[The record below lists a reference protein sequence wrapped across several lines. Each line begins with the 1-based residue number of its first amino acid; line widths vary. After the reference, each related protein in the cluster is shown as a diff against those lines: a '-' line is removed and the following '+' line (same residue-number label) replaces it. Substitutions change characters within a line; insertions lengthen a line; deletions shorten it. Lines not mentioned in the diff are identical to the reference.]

1 MTILDKFL
9 LTGKKAVVTG
19 GSRGIGQSIAVAFAE
34 AGADVALLDVGNS
47 AESVEKVKKLGRDCF
62 ALTADVGNEKEVNEA
77 FAEVEKRFGTVDI
90 LFNNAGICI
99 CEPAEEMTY
108 EDWRKVINVNLDAQF
123 LVARAAGRIM
133 IKNGK
138 GGAIIS
144 TASMSG
150 YIVNVPQ
157 PQVAYN
163 ASKAAVIHLT
173 KSLAVEWARFN
184 IRVNSISPG
193 YTATPMGSLV
203 PPERSKNWFVVAP
216 MKRMCLPEELQGAV
230 LYLASDA
237 STYTTGCDIVIDGGY
252 TCV

>member
-1 MTILDKFL
+1 MTIIDKFL

-19 GSRGIGQSIAVAFAE
+19 GSRGIGQCIAIAFAE
-34 AGADVALLDVGNS
+34 AGADVAILDVSDS
-47 AESVEKVKKLGRDCF
+47 AESVEKVKALERDSF
-62 ALTADVGNEKEVNEA
+62 ALTVNVADEKEVNDA
-77 FAEVEKRFGTVDI
+77 FVEIEKRFGTVDV

-108 EDWRKVINVNLDAQF
+108 EDWRKVININLDAQF

-138 GGAIIS
+138 GGTIVS
-144 TASMSG
+144 TASMSAH
-150 YIVNVPQ
+150 IVNVPQ

-163 ASKAAVIHLT
+163 ASKAGVIHLT

-193 YTATPMGSLV
+193 YTATPMGLLV
-203 PPERSKNWFVVAP
+203 PPERARNWFVVSP

-237 STYTTGCDIVIDGGY
+237 STYTTGCDIIIDGGF

>member
-1 MTILDKFL
+1 MSILDKFL

-19 GSRGIGQSIAVAFAE
+19 GSRGIGQCIAVAFAE
-34 AGADVALLDVGNS
+34 AGADVALLDIDDS
-47 AESVEKVKKLGRDCF
+47 EESVKKIKALGRDSF
-62 ALTADVGNEKEVNEA
+62 SLKVNVADEKEVNDA
-77 FAEVEKRFGTVDI
+77 FEEIEKRFGTVDV

-133 IKNGK
+133 IRRGN
-138 GGAIIS
+138 GGAIVS

-150 YIVNVPQ
+150 TIVNVPQ
-157 PQVAYN
+157 PQCAYN
-163 ASKAAVIHLT
+163 ASKAGVMHLT
-173 KSLAVEWARFN
+173 KSLAVEWAKFN

-193 YTATPMGSLV
+193 YTATPMGLLV
-203 PPERSKNWFVVAP
+203 PPERAKNWFVVAP
-216 MKRMCLPEELQGAV
+216 MKRMCEPEELQGAA
-230 LYLASDA
+230 LYLASNA
-237 STYTTGCDIVIDGGY
+237 STYTTGCDIIIDGGF